1 MNVKIVVPTPLRKLT
16 GGANEVSVSPGT
28 VREVI
33 EGIDKLHSGFQERL
47 YDEAGSL
54 RTFLKLFVNQAD
66 IRGLGGL
73 DTPVGSGD
81 TLTITM
87 ALAGG

>member
-1 MNVKIVVPTPLRKLT
+1 MNVKIIVPTPLRKLT
-16 GGANEVSVSPGT
+16 AGANEVSVPPGT

-33 EGIDKLHSGFQERL
+33 KGLDEVHNGFQERL
-47 YDEAGSL
+47 YDEQGGL
-54 RTFLKLFVNQAD
+54 RSFLKLFVNQAD

-73 DTPVGSGD
+73 EAPVGAGD